1 VTKTPILWLLVLL
14 LGLCPPAAWAEA
26 APAAE
31 RSEPSAQQ
39 PAPPAAAPEPSEP
52 PQSFLGWLAR
62 SLGAGWVAVFLLL
75 TVNLVAVVV
84 MNVLAVWRPHVVPP
98 PLIRGLE
105 ARIDQQRYQE
115 ACDLAK
121 GDPSLLGQVLA
132 AGMAEI
138 SDGYV
143 AALAAMQ
150 EAAQLL
156 ALKMRQRLG
165 YLMLIATLAVL
176 LGAAG
181 TFYGMSSFFDAAAR
195 LGADPSQLLRG
206 IASALLATM
215 VGLWI
220 AVAAVLAHHVLR
232 NRMNQLI
239 AEVGILSERLLKRLA
254 DAQGA

>member
-1 VTKTPILWLLVLL
+1 VTNLPTFWLLV
-14 LGLCPPAAWAEA
+14 
-26 APAAE
+26 
-31 RSEPSAQQ
+31 
-39 PAPPAAAPEPSEP
+39 
-52 PQSFLGWLAR
+52 FL
-62 SLGAGWVAVFLLL
+62 FL

-84 MNVLAVWRPHVVPP
+84 MNALAVWRAHVVPP
-98 PLIRGLE
+98 ALIRALE
-105 ARIDQQRYQE
+105 TRIDEQRYQE

-138 SDGYV
+138 SEGYA

-156 ALKMRQRLG
+156 TLKMRQRLG
-165 YLMLIATLAVL
+165 YLTLIATLAVL

-181 TFYGMSSFFDAAAR
+181 TFFGMSRLFEDAARQDAVEPAFQQVHFIVG
-195 LGADPSQLLRG
+195 LGGAM
-206 IASALLATM
+206 IA
-215 VGLWI
+215 VQIGLWI

-254 DAQGA
+254 DAKGA